1 MYRKKR
7 RSWTKHVDFMLLD
20 VLCMQLAFVISYI
33 IRFGTDNP
41 YTDGDY
47 RTLAIAFLF
56 IDFFVEIVSDS
67 FKNVLKRGYFDEF
80 IATCRHVILVE
91 LIVTFYLFTTQTGS
105 FYSRFSYYIMV
116 PFYIVTDY
124 AARVIWKKIL
134 QKTGF
139 NSAKKSLLIIAPE
152 KILRET
158 LQIVSAD
165 RRGYA
170 KVTAVSLD
178 TDLKGKNICGIPI
191 VADRDGI
198 IEYACGEWVDE
209 VFIPPC
215 AESEYPN
222 ELVRAFLEMGIAVH
236 TGITKSGSFPAGCQQ
251 VEKIGVYTVI
261 TTSMN
266 YAESSKLLVKR
277 LMDIAGGLVGCLITL
292 LITIIVGPMIYISS
306 PGPIFFAQE
315 RIGRNGRKFK
325 MYKFRSMYM
334 DAEERKKEL
343 MAQNKISDGL
353 MFKMDFD
360 PRIIGNKILPDGTR
374 KTGIG
379 QFIRK
384 TSLDEFPQ
392 FINILLGDM
401 SLVGTRPPTVD
412 EWELYEPHHR
422 ARMSFRPG
430 LTGMWQVSGR
440 SNITDFEE
448 VVKLDTQYILP
459 FRVFFKLARCKISSR
474 FLAGQIFYQF
484 LYTPADCIIRIISVV
499 TISERC
505 VKSLEK
511 VFPECS
517 SKIRMLYNISSTKM
531 IWQLAEKNYPD
542 EYRRK
547 KNILVS
553 IGRLNTQKGFDLAIQ
568 AAKIIEE
575 KGVEFTWFIIGEG
588 EDEQMLREQ
597 IKKER
602 LNDSVKLIGIRKNP
616 YPYIRYADVFVQPSR
631 YEGKSIVLDEAKI
644 LCKPI
649 VVTDYTTVV
658 DSITDGV
665 NGRIVQFDPNAIAN
679 GILELLNSDAQTKF
693 ETSLKGEI
701 VRENLEVGNY
711 IKLFIEMD

>member
-1 MYRKKR
+1 MFCAC
-7 RSWTKHVDFMLLD
+7 SLHLSFP
-20 VLCMQLAFVISYI
+20 YI
-33 IRFGTDNP
+33 NPFWDGQSFIRMV
-41 YTDGDY
+41 DY

-105 FYSRFSYYIMV
+105 FYSRLSYYIMV

-134 QKTGF
+134 QKIGF

-158 LQIVSAD
+158 LRIVSAD

-222 ELVRAFLEMGIAVH
+222 ELVGVFLEMGIAVH
-236 TGITKSGSFPAGCQQ
+236 TGIAKSGFFPTGCQQ

-343 MAQNKISDGL
+343 MNQNKISDGL

-412 EWELYEPHHR
+412 EWELYEPHHSPNYDPMVVVACSSAEYGQTLNELENPYVLETAELKPLHPYGVSKVGQDLLSFQYFMNDHIRCIRVRIFNSTGTRKTNDVTSDFTKR
-422 ARMSFRPG
+422 AVLAERSGIYRLRVIVRFIS
-430 LTGMWQVSGR
+430 VSYHE
-440 SNITDFEE
+440 N
-448 VVKLDTQYILP
+448 
-459 FRVFFKLARCKISSR
+459 KISEAKSY
-474 FLAGQIFYQF
+474 FSSSVYACVL
-484 LYTPADCIIRIISVV
+484 LSVV
-499 TISERC
+499 ILAVSFLMIWKLEYLLNIPDQLVVSVKILFLVVFLNFVVNTCTSCILKTYGDTI
-505 VKSLEK
+505 
-511 VFPECS
+511 
-517 SKIRMLYNISSTKM
+517 LYNCC
-531 IWQLAEKNYPD
+531 WNVVL
-542 EYRRK
+542 
-547 KNILVS
+547 
-553 IGRLNTQKGFDLAIQ
+553 FDC
-568 AAKIIEE
+568 
-575 KGVEFTWFIIGEG
+575 T
-588 EDEQMLREQ
+588 
-597 IKKER
+597 
-602 LNDSVKLIGIRKNP
+602 
-616 YPYIRYADVFVQPSR
+616 
-631 YEGKSIVLDEAKI
+631 KSI
-644 LCKPI
+644 
-649 VVTDYTTVV
+649 
-658 DSITDGV
+658 
-665 NGRIVQFDPNAIAN
+665 
-679 GILELLNSDAQTKF
+679 
-693 ETSLKGEI
+693 
-701 VRENLEVGNY
+701 
-711 IKLFIEMD
+711 